1 MQISKLM
8 IQNLQTP
15 LGLGISHPC
24 FSYQLASHKKGDE
37 QTAYQILAAT
47 REELL
52 AEGRTDLWDSGKVH
66 CIDNFAIPYD
76 GAELKSRQEVCWKVR
91 VWDAWG
97 QVTDWSSSSWFEIGL
112 LKESDWKA
120 GWIGQGDD
128 FNGDKAAAPAISGS
142 FQVLNTATIKKA
154 RAYISGL
161 GLFIASMNG
170 KPLSGNLYEPGE
182 SEFNRRIFYIT
193 YDITPYLSEGENVI
207 GIILGNGQYEN
218 FAAAPVM
225 KKGDGTLCENHR
237 YQKDDTIF
245 LKNGICGSKKL
256 IAQVELTRMDG
267 TIETALISND
277 TWKITGSPITF
288 QNWYGGE
295 DYDARE
301 AVKLKGWDMPHMDR
315 TGWKNAV
322 QMTPPEG
329 QLSARGFL
337 PIQIAERW
345 KAKSVVQ
352 LPSGNWL
359 VDLGKNSAGFTVLKL
374 KDTVKHAGKK
384 VEMYPAE
391 VVKPDGSGV
400 DQASST
406 QSCDTLF
413 SCCVKDSYTIAGTG
427 EEEWHPS
434 FCYHGFQ
441 YVEVA
446 GFPGTPTVDNFD
458 GCAVRVMNE
467 KYSDF
472 KTDHE
477 ILNKINEITDRSIES
492 NMMSSFTDCPQI
504 EKLGWLETTH
514 LMFSSMAAGYDIRS
528 WIPKIVQDM
537 QDAQI
542 SEEIL
547 KNPIMEADYNK
558 YPGFDFKR
566 LHNRETEDI
575 GFMPAIVPEYHRI
588 GRLFKD
594 PNWGGAC
601 IMTPW
606 YYYLEYGDAGILKSA
621 FSMMCS
627 YLEHLKKSASNGVLK
642 DYAHMGEWGQ
652 LNEYTPVVLVATC
665 AFYLQAVTVSK
676 VSAILGEN
684 EKKEQYLK
692 LAENIRTGF
701 YAEKECYQQEQE
713 TYGNDSQASYGC
725 VLFSGIIKPEKK
737 EDALNKLLEAVKRT
751 EDHLTS
757 GEVGLK
763 QVFHALA
770 SAGRNDVV
778 YKMVMNPTEP
788 SYRHH
793 IDQGLTTLP
802 EFWNYTEL
810 WNGLGRSR
818 NHAMMGHVKEWISR
832 FVLGIKPLEPGYR
845 KIEIKPYIQ
854 ENIQTIKG
862 SVFTVRG
869 KVKMSCRIQKEE
881 IELEAVIPVGS
892 RADIYIPCRPWEVF
906 DLEGEFCETGETL
919 KEGFI
924 RISNVPSGSYRWK
937 LKNGIV

>member
-8 IQNLQTP
+8 TQNLSNP
-15 LGLGISHPC
+15 LGLGITNPC
-24 FSYQLASHKKGDE
+24 FSYQLGSEKQGDE

-47 REELL
+47 KEELL
-52 AEGRTDLWDSGKVH
+52 EEGRADLWDSGKVPGT
-66 CIDNFAIPYD
+66 DNFAIPYQ
-76 GAELKSRQEVCWKVR
+76 GAELSARQDICWKVR

-97 QVTDWSSSSWFEIGL
+97 QVTRWSTTAWFELGL
-112 LKESDWKA
+112 LKENDWIA
-120 GWIGQGDD
+120 EWIGQGDD
-128 FNGDKAAAPAISGS
+128 FDGDKAAAPALTGS
-142 FQVLNTATIKKA
+142 FQVHNKDTIKKA

-161 GLFIASMNG
+161 GLFLVSMNG
-170 KPLSGNLYEPGE
+170 KSLTDNLYEPGE
-182 SEFNRRIFYIT
+182 SEFNRRVFYIT
-193 YDITPYLSEGENVI
+193 YDITPFLTEGENVL

-225 KKGDGTLCENHR
+225 KKGDGTLCEYHR

-245 LKNGICGSKKL
+245 LKNGICGNKKL
-256 IAQVELTRMDG
+256 IAQVELTRRDG
-267 TIETALISND
+267 TVETALVSNE
-277 TWKITGSPITF
+277 TWKITESPITF

-295 DYDARE
+295 DYDALAALE
-301 AVKLKGWDMPHMDR
+301 KAGWDKSGTDR
-315 TGWKNAV
+315 TQWKNAIP
-322 QMTPPEG
+322 MTPPKG
-329 QLSARGFL
+329 KLSAREFL

-345 KAKSVVQ
+345 RAKSVVE
-352 LPSGNWL
+352 LPNGNWL
-359 VDLGKNSAGFTVLKL
+359 VDMGKNSAGFPVLKL
-374 KDTVKHAGKK
+374 KDTLKYAGRK

-391 VVKPDGSGV
+391 IVKPDGSGV

-413 SCCVKDSYTIAGTG
+413 SCSVKDCYTIAGTG
-427 EEEWHPS
+427 EEEWHPV

-446 GFPGTPTVDNFD
+446 GFPGIPSVDNFD

-472 KTDHE
+472 TTDND

-528 WIPKIVQDM
+528 WIPKIIQDM

-542 SEEIL
+542 SEDIL
-547 KNPIMEADYNK
+547 AEPPMEVNNKK

-566 LHNRETEDI
+566 LLNRETEDI
-575 GFMPAIVPEYHRI
+575 GFMPAIAPEYHRI

-606 YYYLEYGDAGILKSA
+606 YYYLEYGDTAILKGA
-621 FSMMCS
+621 YPMMCG
-627 YLEHLKKSASNGVLK
+627 YLEHLNKSARNGVLK

-652 LNEYTPVVLVATC
+652 LNENTPAVLVATC

-676 VSAILGEN
+676 VSGILGDN
-684 EKKEQYLK
+684 EKMEQYLK
-692 LAENIRTGF
+692 LAQNIRTGF
-701 YAEKECYQQEQE
+701 YEDIECYQPDRE

-725 VLFSGIIKPEKK
+725 VLFSGIIKTEKK
-737 EDALNKLLEAVKRT
+737 DAVLKKLLEAVQKT
-751 EDHLTS
+751 GDHLTS

-770 SAGRNDVV
+770 SEGRNDVV
-778 YKMVMNPTEP
+778 YRMVMNPTQP

-793 IDQGLTTLP
+793 VDQGLTTLP

-832 FVLGIKPLEPGYR
+832 FVLGIRPLEPGYQ
-845 KIEIKPYIQ
+845 KLEIKPYIQ
-854 ENIQTIKG
+854 ENIKSIKG

-869 KVKMSCRIQKEE
+869 KAEMSCCELE
-881 IELEAVIPVGS
+881 NGIELSAVIPVGC
-892 RADIYIPCRPWEVF
+892 RADIYIPWRSEGALSLV
-906 DLEGEFCETGETL
+906 GEFCESWEVL
-919 KEGFI
+919 EEGYI
-924 RISNVPSGSYRWK
+924 KLSNIPSGSYNWK
-937 LKNGIV
+937 VKKE

>member
-8 IQNLQTP
+8 IQNLQNP
-15 LGLGISHPC
+15 LGIGISRPC
-24 FSYQLASHKKGDE
+24 FSYQLDSGKKGDE
-37 QTAYQILAAT
+37 QTAYQILAASE
-47 REELL
+47 EELL
-52 AEGRTDLWDSGKVH
+52 AEGRTDLWDSGKVQST
-66 CIDNFAIPYD
+66 DNFVIPYE
-76 GAELKSRQEVCWKVR
+76 GTELKSRQEICWKVR
-91 VWDAWG
+91 IWDAWG
-97 QVTDWSSSSWFEIGL
+97 QETEWSTPSRFEMGL
-112 LKESDWKA
+112 LKENDWEA
-120 GWIGQGDD
+120 HWIGQGDD
-128 FNGDKAAAPAISGS
+128 FDGDKAAAPALAGS
-142 FQVLNTATIKKA
+142 FQVRDIDTIKKA

-170 KPLSGNLYEPGE
+170 KPLSENLYEPGE

-193 YDITPYLSEGENVI
+193 YDITSFLSEGENVL

-225 KKGDGTLCENHR
+225 KKGDGSLCETHR

-245 LKNGICGSKKL
+245 LKNGICGNKKL
-256 IAQVELTRMDG
+256 IAQVELTRADG
-267 TIETALISND
+267 TVETALVSNE
-277 TWKITGSPITF
+277 TWKIIESPVTF

-295 DYDARE
+295 DYDAQ
-301 AVKLKGWDMPHMDR
+301 AAIKKKCWDMPYADR
-315 TGWKNAV
+315 TDWKNAV
-322 QMTPPEG
+322 RMTPPG
-329 QLSARGFL
+329 GKLSAREFL
-337 PIQIAERW
+337 PVRIAERW

-359 VDLGKNSAGFTVLKL
+359 VDMGKNSAGFAVLKL
-374 KDTVKHAGKK
+374 KDTKKYAGRK

-391 VVKPDGSGV
+391 VLKPDGSGV
-400 DQASST
+400 DQASCT
-406 QSCDTLF
+406 QSCDTLY
-413 SCCVKDSYTIAGTG
+413 SCCVKDSYTIAGTV
-427 EEEWHPS
+427 EEEWHPRL
-434 FCYHGFQ
+434 CYHGFQ

-446 GFPGTPTVDNFD
+446 GFPGIPTVDNFD
-458 GCAVRVMNE
+458 SCAVRVMNE

-472 KTDHE
+472 KTDNE

-504 EKLGWLETTH
+504 EKLGWIETTH

-547 KNPIMEADYNK
+547 AGPPMEADSKK

-566 LHNRETEDI
+566 FKNRETEDI
-575 GFMPAIVPEYHRI
+575 GFIPAIVPEYHRI

-606 YYYLEYGDAGILKSA
+606 YYYLEYGDTGILKSA
-621 FSMMCS
+621 FPMMCG
-627 YLEHLKKSASNGVLK
+627 YLGHLEKAARNGVLK

-652 LNEYTPVVLVATC
+652 LNENTPAVLVATC
-665 AFYLQAVTVSK
+665 AFYLQADTVSK
-676 VSAILGEN
+676 VADILGEK
-684 EKKEQYLK
+684 EKKEQYLE
-692 LAENIRTGF
+692 LAKNIQTGF
-701 YAEKECYQQEQE
+701 YAEKECYQPDKE

-737 EDALNKLLEAVKRT
+737 EAALIKLLEAVKRE

-778 YKMVMNPTEP
+778 YRMVMNPTEP

-793 IDQGLTTLP
+793 VDQGLTTLP
-802 EFWNYTEL
+802 EFWNYTQL

-818 NHAMMGHVKEWISR
+818 NHAMMGHVKEWIFR
-832 FVLGIKPLEPGYR
+832 YVLGIKPLEPGYR
-845 KIEIKPYIQ
+845 KVEIKPYIQ
-854 ENIQTIKG
+854 ENIRTIKG

-869 KVKMSCRIQKEE
+869 KVEMTCNEQKDG
-881 IELEAVIPVGS
+881 IEMKAVIPVGS
-892 RADIYIPCRPWEVF
+892 RADIYIPCRPEEV
-906 DLEGEFCETGETL
+906 LCLKGEFCEAWEAL
-919 KEGFI
+919 NEGYI
-924 RISNVPSGSYRWK
+924 RISNIPSGSYRWK
-937 LKNGIV
+937 VKRK